1 MLTGI
6 NFVRSCLKT
15 QNKRQPLP
23 NLLVAPQIHCPFCH
37 INLWISQHRKRTII
51 GLDETVELL
60 LRDKKCPSLNC
71 PQPHLRY
78 RDPQEP
84 LWAPPGSQFGM
95 DVILEIGNMRFR
107 KAMSFSSIHQELL
120 GRQVPI
126 SLMAVQYQCRKFQT
140 LINAQVS
147 PSSGAIFSAL
157 KQRGFILPIVDGI
170 TFGGGESVIYLIMD
184 SLSGLPLFGRE
195 MTVRGKDDLVPFIA
209 QVKTLGLPIIGV
221 VSDKEKGLAPA
232 ISKALDGVP
241 QQFCQL
247 HYVQNV
253 AKPLQDDLA
262 GLGKEIR
269 EQEEK
274 LREFQRE
281 LIRLEARSQAG
292 NEEMPAD
299 VEIAKAFCEA
309 GRAAARRC
317 GRELTEPAALKQHE
331 EIRRVEQAVVRA
343 RRKKGGIGNTL
354 TVCEKSC
361 NPHRKR
367 TSLRGA

>member
-1 MLTGI
+1 M
-6 NFVRSCLKT
+6 KT
-15 QNKRQPLP
+15 QNKRQPFQS
-23 NLLVAPQIHCPFCH
+23 LLVAPQIHCPFCH
-37 INLWISQHRKRTII
+37 INLWICQHRERVII
-51 GLDETVELL
+51 GLEETTEILI
-60 LRDKKCPSLNC
+60 RDKKCPSLEC
-71 PQPHLRY
+71 PHPQLRY

-84 LWAPPGSQFGM
+84 LWAPPGSQFGL

-107 KAMSFSSIHQELL
+107 KAMSFNSIHQELVE
-120 GRQVPI
+120 RQVPI
-126 SLMAVQYQCRKFQT
+126 SLMGVQYQCRKFQT
-140 LINAQVS
+140 LVNAQVS
-147 PSSGAIFSAL
+147 PGSGAMFSAL
-157 KQRGFILPIVDGI
+157 KQRGFILPVIDGI

-195 MTVRGKDDLVPFIA
+195 MAVRGKDDLVPFIA
-209 QVKTLGLPIIGV
+209 QVKQLGLPIIGV
-221 VSDKEKGLAPA
+221 VSDKEKGLATA
-232 ISKALDGVP
+232 IGEALDGVP

-247 HYVQNV
+247 HYIQNV

-262 GLGKEIR
+262 SLGKENR

-281 LIRLEARSQAG
+281 IIRLETKSQAA
-292 NEEMPAD
+292 NEAIPAD

-343 RRKKGGIGNTL
+343 RRKKGVIGTTL
-354 TVCEKSC
+354 TACEKSC
-361 NPHRKR
+361 NQHRKR
-367 TSLRGA
+367 TSLRDA